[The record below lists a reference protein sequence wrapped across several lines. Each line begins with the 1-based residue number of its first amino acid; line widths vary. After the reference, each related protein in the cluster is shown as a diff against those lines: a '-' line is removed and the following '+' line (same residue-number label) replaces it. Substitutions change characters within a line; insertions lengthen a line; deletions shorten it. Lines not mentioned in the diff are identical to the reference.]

1 MIRLRLTMILWVSW
15 ISSFFFFLCH
25 FNSFHTGSVTRKQK
39 IILFFYQVFGAFIW
53 ILHSALII
61 SLFFFTSST
70 SLLFLLCLLCPRSC
84 ASFCRIQ
91 RSDSQMRQQVCRFAV
106 SVSCRFWFLPLSI
119 FSQLVFWNV
128 KICPSAAFTAVVSA
142 SVRCWFFHSS
152 LPFVSLHQSFPSK
165 WQTWEDVLLV
175 SLLIIRFFFLL
186 VFFSPFFVCC
196 LCSLPR
202 SSHVSALKMKT
213 SVLSAVC
220 CLRSESFSSGSLP
233 HAASLTAR
241 VKRTDPPRI
250 ANVLRGNQL
259 NYAHCGGE
267 GIHNTGIKLL
277 KVTQYLALQ
286 LPAVY
291 RRRGMFRRADVH
303 MSCACVG
310 RETDWGQTWRVMAY
324 IGLQCSPQRCEMT
337 VCWQIPS

>member
-70 SLLFLLCLLCPRSC
+70 SLLFLLCLLCPPSC

-91 RSDSQMRQQVCRFAV
+91 RSDSQMRQQVCRFTV

-142 SVRCWFFHSS
+142 SVRCCFFIPHLLLSVFISLSLQSDRHGRMCCLFLCSS
-152 LPFVSLHQSFPSK
+152 YGFSFFSSFS
-165 WQTWEDVLLV
+165 V
-175 SLLIIRFFFLL
+175 RFFLL
-186 VFFSPFFVCC
+186 PLFSPSLFPCFCAEDENIGLVGCLLSSLWEFFLWFFATRC
-196 LCSLPR
+196 
-202 SSHVSALKMKT
+202 
-213 SVLSAVC
+213 
-220 CLRSESFSSGSLP
+220 ESDGSGQTNWP
-233 HAASLTAR
+233 T
-241 VKRTDPPRI
+241 
-250 ANVLRGNQL
+250 
-259 NYAHCGGE
+259 AHC
-267 GIHNTGIKLL
+267 
-277 KVTQYLALQ
+277 
-286 LPAVY
+286 
-291 RRRGMFRRADVH
+291 
-303 MSCACVG
+303 
-310 RETDWGQTWRVMAY
+310 
-324 IGLQCSPQRCEMT
+324 
-337 VCWQIPS
+337 

>member
-1 MIRLRLTMILWVSW
+1 MGGRVACVFAHHPVFLSSRLFQSG
-15 ISSFFFFLCH
+15 FF
-25 FNSFHTGSVTRKQK
+25 
-39 IILFFYQVFGAFIW
+39 
-53 ILHSALII
+53 
-61 SLFFFTSST
+61 
-70 SLLFLLCLLCPRSC
+70 
-84 ASFCRIQ
+84 
-91 RSDSQMRQQVCRFAV
+91 
-106 SVSCRFWFLPLSI
+106 
-119 FSQLVFWNV
+119 
-128 KICPSAAFTAVVSA
+128 
-142 SVRCWFFHSS
+142 
-152 LPFVSLHQSFPSK
+152 
-165 WQTWEDVLLV
+165 
-175 SLLIIRFFFLL
+175 
-186 VFFSPFFVCC
+186 CC

-310 RETDWGQTWRVMAY
+310 RETD
-324 IGLQCSPQRCEMT
+324 
-337 VCWQIPS
+337 

>member
-15 ISSFFFFLCH
+15 ISFFFFFLCH

-142 SVRCWFFHSS
+142 SVRCCFFIPHLLLSVFISLSLQSDRHGRMCCLFLCSS
-152 LPFVSLHQSFPSK
+152 YGFSFFSSFS
-165 WQTWEDVLLV
+165 V
-175 SLLIIRFFFLL
+175 RFFF
-186 VFFSPFFVCC
+186 
-196 LCSLPR
+196 
-202 SSHVSALKMKT
+202 AA
-213 SVLSAVC
+213 SVLS
-220 CLRSESFSSGSLP
+220 
-233 HAASLTAR
+233 
-241 VKRTDPPRI
+241 
-250 ANVLRGNQL
+250 
-259 NYAHCGGE
+259 
-267 GIHNTGIKLL
+267 
-277 KVTQYLALQ
+277 LALPMF
-286 LPAVY
+286 LRWRWKHRSCRLFVVFA
-291 RRRGMFRRADVH
+291 RRVFPLVLCHTLRVWRLGSNELTHRALL
-303 MSCACVG
+303 M
-310 RETDWGQTWRVMAY
+310 
-324 IGLQCSPQRCEMT
+324 CSGG
-337 VCWQIPS
+337 IS

>member
-1 MIRLRLTMILWVSW
+1 M
-15 ISSFFFFLCH
+15 
-25 FNSFHTGSVTRKQK
+25 
-39 IILFFYQVFGAFIW
+39 
-53 ILHSALII
+53 
-61 SLFFFTSST
+61 
-70 SLLFLLCLLCPRSC
+70 SLLISPPFHFLSACFLKRENLSVCRLHRCGLCLCP
-84 ASFCRIQ
+84 
-91 RSDSQMRQQVCRFAV
+91 M
-106 SVSCRFWFLPLSI
+106 L
-119 FSQLVFWNV
+119 
-128 KICPSAAFTAVVSA
+128 
-142 SVRCWFFHSS
+142 FFHSS

-165 WQTWEDVLLV
+165 WQTWEDVSLV

-324 IGLQCSPQRCEMT
+324 IGPQCSPQRCEMT